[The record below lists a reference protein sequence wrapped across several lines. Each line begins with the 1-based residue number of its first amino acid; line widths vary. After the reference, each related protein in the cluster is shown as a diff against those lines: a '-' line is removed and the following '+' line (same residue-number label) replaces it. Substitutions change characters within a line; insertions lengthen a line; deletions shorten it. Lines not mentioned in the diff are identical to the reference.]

1 MSRKIEKETS
11 GKMQNKNIRE
21 EEEGEE
27 ERKTRERTEQKQ
39 VREKK

>member
-27 ERKTRERTEQKQ
+27 ERKDQRKDRVETSKR
-39 VREKK
+39 KK